1 MKVMATS
8 SFLFGGYKMK
18 KQMSDT
24 IRVGLLLAIVGGF
37 LDAYTY
43 LCRGQ
48 VFANAQTGNMVLF
61 GIKMMEGHI
70 IQALYYALPILAF
83 FIGIVIAEMI
93 KHHFFEHPK
102 IHWRQIVL
110 MIEAIVILI
119 VAFLP
124 KDFNMFCNI
133 MISFIC
139 SLQVESFRK
148 FNGNPYASTMCTG
161 NLRSGTELLAVGTLE
176 NNGEQ
181 RKYGLW
187 YYWIDLVFV
196 AGAAAS
202 ALLCQVLA
210 ERAVWVCAAALLSAI
225 LFIRYHR
232 RMAEV

>member
-1 MKVMATS
+1 
-8 SFLFGGYKMK
+8 
-18 KQMSDT
+18 
-24 IRVGLLLAIVGGF
+24 
-37 LDAYTY
+37 
-43 LCRGQ
+43 
-48 VFANAQTGNMVLF
+48 
-61 GIKMMEGHI
+61 MMEGHI

-161 NLRSGTELLAVGTLE
+161 NLRSATEHLYQYFQTHNKKTLLKSLQYFIVIFFFIIGACLGTILTNSLSYMAAIIPTC
-176 NNGEQ
+176 
-181 RKYGLW
+181 
-187 YYWIDLVFV
+187 YYSV
-196 AGAAAS
+196 
-202 ALLCQVLA
+202 
-210 ERAVWVCAAALLSAI
+210 
-225 LFIRYHR
+225 
-232 RMAEV
+232 

>member
-70 IQALYYALPILAF
+70 IQALYYALPILA
-83 FIGIVIAEMI
+83 
-93 KHHFFEHPK
+93 
-102 IHWRQIVL
+102 IHWRHIVL

-161 NLRSGTELLAVGTLE
+161 NLRSATEHLYQYFQTHNKKTLLKSLQYFIVIFFFIIGACLGTILTNSLSYMAAIIPTLL
-176 NNGEQ
+176 
-181 RKYGLW
+181 
-187 YYWIDLVFV
+187 
-196 AGAAAS
+196 
-202 ALLCQVLA
+202 
-210 ERAVWVCAAALLSAI
+210 LLSVI
-225 LFIRYHR
+225 VFMFY
-232 RMAEV
+232 EQVG

>member
-1 MKVMATS
+1 MSEIIIKNDKIRKGMIFMDEAT
-8 SFLFGGYKMK
+8 LERRLHLNM
-18 KQMSDT
+18 T
-24 IRVGLLLAIVGGF
+24 LIGGF
-37 LDAYTY
+37 MVGYGVINRHDIL
-43 LCRGQ
+43 GS
-48 VFANAQTGNMVLF
+48 AQTGNMVLF

-161 NLRSGTELLAVGTLE
+161 NLRSATEHLYQYFQTHNKKTLLKSLQYFIVIFFFIIGACLVTILTNSFSYMAAIIPTL
-176 NNGEQ
+176 
-181 RKYGLW
+181 L
-187 YYWIDLVFV
+187 
-196 AGAAAS
+196 
-202 ALLCQVLA
+202 
-210 ERAVWVCAAALLSAI
+210 LLSVI
-225 LFIRYHR
+225 VFMFY
-232 RMAEV
+232 EQVG

>member
-1 MKVMATS
+1 
-8 SFLFGGYKMK
+8 MK

-161 NLRSGTELLAVGTLE
+161 NLRSATEHLYQYFQTHNKKTLLKSLQYFIVIFFFIIGACLGTILTNSLSYMAAIIPTLL
-176 NNGEQ
+176 
-181 RKYGLW
+181 
-187 YYWIDLVFV
+187 
-196 AGAAAS
+196 
-202 ALLCQVLA
+202 
-210 ERAVWVCAAALLSAI
+210 LLSVI
-225 LFIRYHR
+225 VFMFY
-232 RMAEV
+232 EQVG

>member
-161 NLRSGTELLAVGTLE
+161 NLRSATEHLYQYFQTHNKKTLLKSLQYFIVIFFFIIGARLGTILTNSLSYMAAIIPTLL
-176 NNGEQ
+176 
-181 RKYGLW
+181 
-187 YYWIDLVFV
+187 
-196 AGAAAS
+196 
-202 ALLCQVLA
+202 
-210 ERAVWVCAAALLSAI
+210 LLSVI
-225 LFIRYHR
+225 VFMFY
-232 RMAEV
+232 EQVG